1 MNTINIESL
10 DLNLFKVFEALYEE
24 GSASRAALRLGI
36 TQSAVSAALGRLRK
50 IYGDPMFE
58 RTGRG
63 LRPSRRAEELKPIVS
78 EALNRCRQSLALAQ
92 REQAEFEG
100 RTLVLGWSDDYEIAL
115 ARQLIN
121 RVAEAYPGLR
131 LIFRQI
137 HSRIAAG
144 MLMNRMVDLAVT
156 SGSGNSAAL
165 SKELVGVNGYAC
177 VLDFAPP
184 TGELTLS
191 DYTQLQHILISSGG
205 VVGIVD
211 EVLAELGLKR
221 TVEAAATH
229 FSAVPYLIK
238 GSRSIVTLPSHAAQ
252 AMAMMFDLRLVH
264 CPIALPDY
272 PIELSWRTDSLRDPA
287 VAGVRNILRELLKA
301 IPPVAARF

>member
-1 MNTINIESL
+1 MNIEAL

-50 IYGDPMFE
+50 IYGDHLFD

-92 REQAEFEG
+92 LDQAAFEG
-100 RTLVLGWSDDYEIAL
+100 RSVVLGWSDDYEIAL

-121 RVAEAYPGLR
+121 RVAQEYPGLR

-156 SGSGNSAAL
+156 SGSGSSAAL
-165 SKELVGVNGYAC
+165 SKELVGVNDYAC
-177 VLDFAPP
+177 VTDFV
-184 TGELTLS
+184 LTTDLTI
-191 DYTQLQHILISSGG
+191 DEYTTLQHILISSGG
-205 VVGIVD
+205 MVGIVD
-211 EVLAELGLKR
+211 EALAGLGLKR

-229 FSAVPYLIK
+229 FSAVPWLIK
-238 GSRSIVTLPSHAAQ
+238 GSRSIVTLPSHAAR
-252 AMAMMFDLRLVH
+252 AMAEMFDLYLLR
-264 CPIALPDY
+264 C
-272 PIELSWRTDSLRDPA
+272 PIELPEYSVELAWRADSLRDPA
-287 VAGVRNILRELLKA
+287 VAGVRNILRELLKVMCK
-301 IPPVAARF
+301 PSR

>member
-1 MNTINIESL
+1 MNNMNIEAL

-50 IYGDPMFE
+50 IYGDHLFD

-92 REQAEFEG
+92 LDQAAFDG
-100 RTLVLGWSDDYEIAL
+100 RSVVLGWSDDYEIAL

-121 RVAEAYPGLR
+121 RVAQEYPGLR

-156 SGSGNSAAL
+156 SGSGSSAAL
-165 SKELVGVNGYAC
+165 SKELVGVNDYAC
-177 VLDFAPP
+177 VVDFMP
-184 TGELTLS
+184 TTPELTI
-191 DYTQLQHILISSGG
+191 DEYTTLQHILISSGG
-205 VVGIVD
+205 MVGIVD
-211 EVLAELGLKR
+211 EALAELGLKR

-229 FSAVPYLIK
+229 FSAVPWLIK
-238 GSRSIVTLPSHAAQ
+238 GSRSIVTLPSHAAR
-252 AMAMMFDLRLVH
+252 AMADMFDLHLLR
-264 CPIALPDY
+264 C
-272 PIELSWRTDSLRDPA
+272 PIELPEYSVELAWRADSLRDPA
-287 VAGVRNILRELLKA
+287 VAGVRNILRELLKVMCK
-301 IPPVAARF
+301 PSR

>member
-1 MNTINIESL
+1 MNKINIESL

-24 GSASRAALRLGI
+24 GSASRSAVRLGI

-50 IYGDPMFE
+50 IYGDHLFD

-78 EALNRCRQSLALAQ
+78 EALNRCRQSLSLAQ
-92 REQAEFEG
+92 LDQAAFDG
-100 RTLVLGWSDDYEIAL
+100 RSVVLGWSDDYEIAL
-115 ARQLIN
+115 ARKLIN
-121 RVAEAYPGLR
+121 RVAQEYPGLR

-156 SGSGNSAAL
+156 AGSGSSAAL
-165 SKELVGVNGYAC
+165 SKELVGVNDYAC
-177 VLDFAPP
+177 VTDFVLTTPQ
-184 TGELTLS
+184 LTL
-191 DYTQLQHILISSGG
+191 DEYTGLQHILISSGG

-211 EVLAELGLKR
+211 EALAERGLKR

-229 FSAVPYLIK
+229 FSAVPWLIK
-238 GSRSIVTLPSHAAQ
+238 GSRSVVTLPSHAAR
-252 AMAMMFDLRLVH
+252 AMAEMFDLQLLR
-264 CPIALPDY
+264 C
-272 PIELSWRTDSLRDPA
+272 PIELPEYSVELAWRTDSLRDPA
-287 VAGVRNILRELLKA
+287 VAGVRNILRELLKVMCK
-301 IPPVAARF
+301 P

>member
-1 MNTINIESL
+1 MNKINIESL

-24 GSASRAALRLGI
+24 GSASRAAVRLGI

-50 IYGDPMFE
+50 IYGDHLFD

-78 EALNRCRQSLALAQ
+78 EALNRCRQSLSLAQ
-92 REQAEFEG
+92 LDQAAFDG
-100 RTLVLGWSDDYEIAL
+100 RSVVLGWSDDYEIAL
-115 ARQLIN
+115 ARKLIN
-121 RVAEAYPGLR
+121 RVAQEYPGLR

-156 SGSGNSAAL
+156 AGSGSSAAL
-165 SKELVGVNGYAC
+165 SKELVGVNDYAC
-177 VLDFAPP
+177 VTDFVLTTP
-184 TGELTLS
+184 ELTL
-191 DYTQLQHILISSGG
+191 DEYTELQHILISSGG

-211 EVLAELGLKR
+211 EALAERGLKR

-229 FSAVPYLIK
+229 FSAVPWLIK
-238 GSRSIVTLPSHAAQ
+238 GSRSVVTLPSHAAR
-252 AMAMMFDLRLVH
+252 AMAEMFDLQLLR
-264 CPIALPDY
+264 C
-272 PIELSWRTDSLRDPA
+272 PIELPEYSVELAWRTDSLRDPA
-287 VAGVRNILRELLKA
+287 VAGVRNILRELLKVMCK
-301 IPPVAARF
+301 P

>member
-1 MNTINIESL
+1 MNQINIESL

-50 IYGDPMFE
+50 IYGDHLFD

-92 REQAEFEG
+92 RERAEFDG

-115 ARQLIN
+115 ARPLIN
-121 RVAEAYPGLR
+121 RVALAYPGLR

-137 HSRIAAG
+137 HSHIVSG

-156 SGSGNSAAL
+156 SGSGHSAAL

-177 VLDFAPP
+177 LLDFTPP
-184 TGELTLS
+184 AGELTVS
-191 DYTQLQHILISSGG
+191 DYTRLQHILISSGG

-211 EVLAELGLKR
+211 EVLAELDLKR

-229 FSAVPYLIK
+229 FSAVPYLLK

-252 AMAMMFDLRLVH
+252 AMAQMFDLQLFH
-264 CPIALPDY
+264 CPVALPEY
-272 PIELSWRTDSLRDPA
+272 PIELTWRTDSLRDPA
-287 VAGVRNILRELLKA
+287 VAGVRNILRELLKGM
-301 IPPVAARF
+301 